1 MLQFIRNI
9 RSSGK
14 TWVLALTALTVV
26 SCAKDLGAPEIV
38 ERAGLTVRLTVPQSV
53 EREMRG
59 PRTYAETEPGYG
71 QENEIEALHITF
83 YSRSKDAL
91 GAWATWRDIVT
102 KTLEKG
108 DFPDFTG
115 TAGGNPTAD
124 VPVEGI
130 PVTPSA
136 LKNGTQL
143 MAVIYANYKTPP
155 GTISAESEFWKET
168 EDTQT
173 LKPLFFTGAGE
184 FREEADGTWKA
195 NVSLTRQV
203 AKLRIRAGIHP
214 DAVPS
219 TLEIDP
225 QSIRVEVTQMAN
237 SSSTT
242 DDQSD
247 PGDKFNAGE
256 MRRNISRTAV
266 VTLADETASPLR
278 LEKAWTDEI
287 KGMQIDSLYMHPHDA
302 GTTEGNATVVKVSM
316 KVSDPVTAESKTLT
330 LTRPLGKLP
339 EGETQKDYTI
349 RRNTIYTLDVQ
360 VQSIEG
366 ESLNANL
373 EIHDWDDT
381 GIDIDAPWGEA
392 VTSHSVIC
400 ALPGEG
406 STVMTVTTGGGTE
419 PYSVTLVKPDNKSET
434 LDGAVAALYRD
445 GALATGNT
453 FLLEPSSK
461 ATVQLS
467 PSAQF
472 AGAWLKIVKT
482 REGQPAGLAR
492 YIPVGKAEFSARD
505 LTTPTYVGGEFSCPE
520 ITCRATL
527 PDGTVKT
534 LEWTAE
540 FVDVSDTPIEIPEWL
555 TNCTLSGTN
564 GESIRVNMAAQK
576 NRYPMPWSAQV
587 TGYDL
592 STRGGQTAI
601 NTANCY
607 LVHNP
612 GTYSFPLVY
621 GNAVEDGQTNESA
634 YKLAN
639 APTGTGAEYILQTFV
654 NYQGSPITSPYI
666 YNGITITA
674 ARLLWQDVDGM
685 IEDVALDNVGNRI
698 TFRVTD
704 KIDYGNAVL
713 AAVSGADIVWSWHIW
728 ATDYDP
734 YAGGGTMAMTNRV
747 SPNTSFD
754 FMTQNL
760 GWCPKKEYEEREA
773 RIKVTLPETG
783 ATRTITVRQNYAYA
797 SFNNTYYQ
805 WGRKD
810 PMPGIIAESMGAT
823 ANLVNKPTFGP
834 DEYIWPSSGNDK
846 NTPGEQ
852 CIETDQISEFIKHPW
867 QFNKRANMSEYSN
880 LWNMLERA
888 HYKDDSGR
896 DLTSA
901 SVVKTIYD
909 PSPAGFCIPPT
920 GAFEGFF
927 AASRTG
933 ASSNCTVT
941 ASNSTGAW
949 TFGDENAC
957 LYFYCGLDKTGE
969 TNCFPALG
977 CRFGAVTGDK
987 TIPGTASSLNST
999 GYYWSVIPDSN
1010 TSGLNMTFTRSTM
1023 SLIANPSRLWGYS
1036 VRSVKEN

>member
-1 MLQFIRNI
+1 MLQLIRNI
-9 RSSGK
+9 RSAGK
-14 TWVLALTALTVV
+14 ILMLALTTLTVV
-26 SCAKDLGAPEIV
+26 SCAKEIGSPEIV

-155 GTISAESEFWKET
+155 GTVSAESEFWKET
-168 EDTQT
+168 EGTQT

-266 VTLADETASPLR
+266 VAPADGTASPLR

-330 LTRPLGKLP
+330 LTRSLGKLP

-373 EIHDWDDT
+373 EIHDWDDA

-406 STVMTVTTGGGTE
+406 STVMTVATGGGTE

-505 LTTPTYVGGEFSCPE
+505 LTTPTYVGGEFTCPE

-527 PDGTVKT
+527 PDGTTKP

-540 FVDVSDTPIEIPEWL
+540 FVDASDTPIEIPEWL
-555 TNCTLSGTN
+555 TNCTLSGTD

-576 NRYPMPWSAQV
+576 NLHPMPWNTQV
-587 TGYDL
+587 TNYDL

-621 GNAVEDGQTNESA
+621 GNAIKNGGTNASA
-634 YKLAN
+634 YTSTSTAN
-639 APTGTGAEYILQTFV
+639 PTNPNNILKNFV
-654 NYQGSPITSPYI
+654 NHQGTAITNPYI
-666 YNGITITA
+666 HNNSITITSA
-674 ARLLWQDVDGM
+674 KLLWEDVDGM
-685 IEDVALDNVGNRI
+685 IEDVAFDNVGNRI

-704 KIDYGNAVL
+704 KLDYGNAMI

-728 ATDYDP
+728 VTDYNP
-734 YAGGGTMAMTNRV
+734 YETNGTLAMENGNA
-747 SPNTSFD
+747 PNQSFD

-760 GWCPKKEYEEREA
+760 GWCPAKEYEMREA
-773 RIKVTLPETG
+773 KIKVTLPEVG
-783 ATRTITVRQNYAYA
+783 ATRTITVRQNRAYA
-797 SFNNTYYQ
+797 SVNNTAYQ

-810 PMPGIIAESMGAT
+810 PMPGLISNSKISAMIR
-823 ANLVNKPTFGP
+823 NKPIFGE
-834 DEYIWPSSGNDK
+834 DRLNWPSDGLKCDNVFRVSPRTISSSIQNPSKFNAYTASSTDD
-846 NTPGEQ
+846 NT
-852 CIETDQISEFIKHPW
+852 T
-867 QFNKRANMSEYSN
+867 YSN
-880 LWNMLERA
+880 LWNANEIN
-888 HYKDDSGR
+888 HYKDDGG
-896 DLTSA
+896 LTNIGTVA
-901 SVVKTIYD
+901 TVKTVYD
-909 PSPAGFCIPPT
+909 PSPAGFCVPPA
-920 GAFEGFF
+920 GAYKGFGPENDF
-927 AASRTG
+927 NFDAGTTIANG
-933 ASSNCTVT
+933 NC
-941 ASNSTGAW
+941 TGAW
-949 TFGDENAC
+949 GALEEGYGLD
-957 LYFYCGLDKTGE
+957 FYCNLDGTGD
-969 TNCFPALG
+969 TNHFPA
-977 CRFGAVTGDK
+977 TGYRDN
-987 TIPGTASSLNST
+987 TST
-999 GYYWSVIPDSN
+999 GYVVYTIGYCWTAIPN
-1010 TSGLNMTFTRSTM
+1010 AGTSGLYLMFRS
-1023 SLIANPSRLWGYS
+1023 SRINLVNQSHVTYAFS
-1036 VRSVKEN
+1036 VRSVKEK